1 MLGFLRGILPSKSD
15 REVKRLW
22 QSVAHINEVWESYQK
37 LADPELPK
45 KTEEFVFRIRDGEPL
60 DDIMPEA
67 FALVKEACRRLLGK
81 KWTVTGL
88 ETTWDMVP
96 FDVQLIGGMV
106 LHQGRVAEMRTGE
119 GKTLV
124 ATMPLY
130 LNALDKKGAHL
141 VTVNDYLALRDREW
155 MGPVYESLGLTVGC
169 IQQGMEPGE
178 RKPHYSADI
187 TYGTNNE
194 FGFDYLRDN
203 MVGRW
208 QDKVQRGHHYA
219 IVDEV
224 DIILVDEAR
233 TPLIISGP
241 VEAGDKGFDRLT
253 PPVRRLF
260 GQQNLLANRLV
271 AEAEKLLAAGDET
284 EAGIRL
290 LTVRR
295 GSPKNKKL
303 TEMEQRQG
311 VKSLIERTELNFIR
325 DKRLHELDEKLY
337 FAIDEKDH
345 SVALTDMGRKELA
358 PTDAEAFV
366 LPELNEELA
375 RVDHYTG
382 VSPQE
387 KLAAREEVYRRYAQK
402 SEMLHSLHALL
413 KGFSLFERDVDY
425 VVQEGR
431 VVIVDE
437 FTGRLMPGRR
447 YSDGLHSALEAKE
460 NVSVQGDTQTF
471 ATITLQNYFRM
482 YQKLAG
488 MSGTAMT
495 IAGELFG
502 VYKLDVVAIPT
513 NEPAR
518 RIDYPDVVHKTR
530 EQKYDAVVEE
540 IDAWHQRGRPIL
552 VGTTSVDVSQ
562 VISDK
567 LRRRRINHVVLN
579 AKFHQH
585 ESEIIKDAGQA
596 GAVTIATNMAGRG
609 TDIKLGSGVVK
620 GEGCYLVKPGD
631 SGCAYWE
638 EEPGRCNPDV
648 PCGLY
653 IIGTERHEA
662 RRIDDQLRGRS
673 GRQGDPGSS
682 RFFLSLEDDLMRLFG
697 SERVA
702 RLMDRFGA
710 KDDEPIEHPLV
721 TRAIEGAQK
730 RVEER
735 NREIRRRLLEYDDV
749 MNRQREAVYAMRDAV
764 LQQAPAAPAQEPGAE
779 SESLSSEPTS
789 RPGRAPAQPAPAGDD
804 SAGLRQVYD
813 EMVNGFIEHLIR
825 KAALAGKSAA
835 EWDWEGLRGELQMT
849 WLADLELNE
858 DQRGEATPETL
869 RQTLTDIASR
879 RYDER
884 GQELGEKQFE
894 GLCRSVFLYAIDTR
908 WREHLYALDT
918 LREGISLSAYGQKD
932 PLVEYKRESFDLFQE
947 MMKDLYKDALTML
960 FRVQVRGPEER
971 RPSSRRPVRAYKPE
985 AAGVNLRSPAEP
997 ARPTQARRANEKVG
1011 RNAPCPC
1018 GSGKKYKRCCGV
1030 NQPG

>member
-1 MLGFLRGILPSKSD
+1 MFGFLKGLIPSKSD

-22 QSVAHINEVWESYQK
+22 LRVAEINEVWESYKK

-45 KTEEFVFRIRDGEPL
+45 KTEEFVGRIREGETL

-67 FALVKEACRRLLGK
+67 FALVKEACRRLLRK

-88 ETTWDMVP
+88 EMTWDMVP

-106 LHQGRVAEMRTGE
+106 LHEGKVAEMRTGE

-130 LNALDKKGAHL
+130 LNALAKEGAHL

-169 IQQGMEPGE
+169 IQQGMEPAE

-208 QDKVQRGHHYA
+208 QDKVQRGHSYA

-241 VEAGDKGFDRLT
+241 VEAEDKGFDRMT
-253 PPVRRLF
+253 PQVRRLY
-260 GQQNLLANRLV
+260 GQQSLLANRLV
-271 AEAEKLLAAGDET
+271 AEALKQLDAGNEAD
-284 EAGIRL
+284 AGIKL

-295 GSPKNKKL
+295 GAPKNKKL
-303 TEMEQRQG
+303 LEAEQRQG
-311 VKSLIERTELNFIR
+311 VKSLIERTELSFIR
-325 DKRLHELDEKLY
+325 DKRFPEIDERLY
-337 FAIDEKDH
+337 FVIDEKDH

-358 PTDAEAFV
+358 PGDAEAFV
-366 LPELNEELA
+366 LPDLGEELA
-375 RVDHYTG
+375 RVDHYTS
-382 VSPQE
+382 VTPQE
-387 KLAAREEVYRRYAQK
+387 KIKTREDVYQRYARK
-402 SEMLHSLHALL
+402 SEMLHSFHALL
-413 KGFSLFERDVDY
+413 KAFSLFEKDVDY
-425 VVQEGR
+425 VVQEDK
-431 VVIVDE
+431 VIIVDE

-460 NVSVQGDTQTF
+460 NVKVQGDTQTF

-482 YQKLAG
+482 YKKLAG

-495 IAGELFG
+495 IAGELFN
-502 VYKLDVVAIPT
+502 VYKRDVVAIPT
-513 NEPAR
+513 NEPCR
-518 RIDYPDVVHKTR
+518 RIDYPDIVYKTR
-530 EQKYDAVVEE
+530 AQKYGAVVDE
-540 IDAWHQRGRPIL
+540 IETWHGKGRPIL

-562 VISDK
+562 VISDM

-609 TDIKLGSGVVK
+609 TDIKLGPGVVK
-620 GEGCYLVKPGD
+620 GECCYVVKDTGGKCPV
-631 SGCAYWE
+631 WE
-638 EEPGRCNPDV
+638 ENPRSCNEDV

-702 RLMDRFGA
+702 KLMDQFGA
-710 KDDEPIEHPLV
+710 KDDEPIAHPLV

-735 NREIRRRLLEYDDV
+735 NREIRRHLLEYDDV
-749 MNRQREAVYAMRDAV
+749 MNRQREAVYAIRDAV
-764 LQQAPAAPAQEPGAE
+764 LHDEPDASRPTPNAEAAAGEPGPEA
-779 SESLSSEPTS
+779 SS
-789 RPGRAPAQPAPAGDD
+789 PGTPAQPSD
-804 SAGLRQVYD
+804 SGLARLRAVYD
-813 EMVNGFIEHLIR
+813 DMARGLVDDFVDKTIVV
-825 KAALAGKSAA
+825 GKRPD
-835 EWDWEGLRGELQMT
+835 EWDWDGLRAELSMT
-849 WLADLELNE
+849 FLADLRLEE
-858 DQRGEATPETL
+858 DYRLHATADEL

-879 RYDER
+879 RYDDR
-884 GQELGEKQFE
+884 RQELGDRQFA
-894 GLCRSVFLYAIDTR
+894 GLCRSVFLYAIDSR

-947 MMKDLYKDALTML
+947 MMRDLYKDALTML
-960 FRVQVRGPEER
+960 FRAQVRGVEER
-971 RPSSRRPVRAYKPE
+971 RQPARRPVRAYKPE
-985 AAGVNLRSPAEP
+985 ASAPTSAGTPSEP
-997 ARPTQARRANEKVG
+997 AKAAQARRPADKVG
-1011 RNAPCPC
+1011 RNDPCPC
-1018 GSGKKYKRCCGV
+1018 GSGKKYKRCCGS
-1030 NQPG
+1030 NKPE

>member
-1 MLGFLRGILPSKSD
+1 MLGIFKGIIPSKSD

-22 QSVAHINEVWESYQK
+22 LRVAEINEVWESYK
-37 LADPELPK
+37 NLADPELPK
-45 KTEEFVFRIRDGEPL
+45 KTEEFVARIREGETL
-60 DDIMPEA
+60 DDLMPEA
-67 FALVKEACRRLLGK
+67 FALVKEACRRLVGK
-81 KWTVTGL
+81 KWTVTGQ

-106 LHQGRVAEMRTGE
+106 LHEGKVAEMRTGE

-130 LNALDKKGAHL
+130 LNALAKQGAHL

-169 IQQGMEPGE
+169 IQQGMAPEE

-208 QDKVQRGHHYA
+208 QDKVQRGHSYA

-241 VEAGDKGFDRLT
+241 VEAEDKGFDRLT
-253 PPVRRLF
+253 PQVRRIV
-260 GQQNLLANRLV
+260 GQQNVVVNRTV
-271 AEAEKLLAAGDET
+271 GEALKLLEEANEAD
-284 EAGIRL
+284 AGIKF
-290 LTVRR
+290 LTARR
-295 GSPKNKKL
+295 GSPKNRKL
-303 TEMEQRQG
+303 LEAEQRQG

-325 DKRLHELDEKLY
+325 DKRFPEIDEKLY
-337 FAIDEKDH
+337 FVIDEKDH
-345 SVALTDMGRKELA
+345 SVALTDQGRKELA
-358 PTDAEAFV
+358 PGDPEAFV
-366 LPELNEELA
+366 LPDLGAERA
-375 RVDHYTG
+375 RVDHNT
-382 VSPQE
+382 SITPQE
-387 KLAAREEVYRRYAQK
+387 KLKAREDVDQRFRQK
-402 SEMLHSLHALL
+402 SEMLHSFQALL
-413 KGFSLFERDVDY
+413 KAFSLFEKDVDY
-425 VVQEGR
+425 VVQEGKII
-431 VVIVDE
+431 IVDE

-460 NVSVQGDTQTF
+460 NVNVQGDTQTF

-482 YQKLAG
+482 YKKLAG
-488 MSGTAMT
+488 MSGTAMI
-495 IAGELFG
+495 IAGELFN
-502 VYKLDVVAIPT
+502 VYKRDVVAIPT
-513 NEPAR
+513 NEPCR
-518 RIDYPDVVHKTR
+518 RIDYPDIVHKTR
-530 EQKYDAVVEE
+530 AQKYQAVVNE
-540 IDAWHQRGRPIL
+540 IDTWHERGRPIL

-562 VISDK
+562 VISDM
-567 LRRRRINHVVLN
+567 LRRRKISHVVLN

-609 TDIKLGSGVVK
+609 TDIKLGPGVVK
-620 GEGCYLVKPGD
+620 GECCYVVKDTGGKCPV
-631 SGCAYWE
+631 WE
-638 EEPGRCNPDV
+638 ENPGSCDEDV

-702 RLMDRFGA
+702 KLMDQFGA
-710 KDDEPIEHPLV
+710 KDDEPIEHALV

-735 NREIRRRLLEYDDV
+735 NREIRRHLLEYDDV
-749 MNRQREAVYAMRDAV
+749 MNRQREAVYAIRDAV
-764 LQQAPAAPAQEPGAE
+764 LRDESDASRMTPDAEAGAGPEP
-779 SESLSSEPTS
+779 EPQNPETPEPDALA
-789 RPGRAPAQPAPAGDD
+789 R
-804 SAGLRQVYD
+804 LRTVYD
-813 EMVNGFIEHLIR
+813 DMAQGLINDFVNKTIV
-825 KAALAGKSAA
+825 AGKRAN
-835 EWDWEGLRGELQMT
+835 EWDWDGLRAELSMT
-849 WLADLELNE
+849 FLADLKL
-858 DQRGEATPETL
+858 DDDYRSHATPDEL

-884 GQELGEKQFE
+884 RQELGDRQFA
-894 GLCRSVFLYAIDTR
+894 GLCRSVFLYAIDSR

-947 MMKDLYKDALTML
+947 MMRDLYKDALTML
-960 FRVQVRGPEER
+960 FRAQVRGVEER
-971 RPSSRRPVRAYKPE
+971 RQPAKRPVRAYKPE
-985 AAGVNLRSPAEP
+985 ASTSAPAGAPAEP
-997 ARPTQARRANEKVG
+997 TKATQARRPTDKVG
-1011 RNAPCPC
+1011 RNDPCPC
-1018 GSGKKYKRCCGV
+1018 GSGKKYKRCCGS
-1030 NQPG
+1030 NRPE